1 MKVFHTFRTEDFIS
15 TAFWCAVAK
24 TQPQQLKQLEKGR
37 PPDFEVGL
45 YRFDYS
51 INAVTWDQVYADR
64 PICNCIK
71 LLELR

>member
-1 MKVFHTFRTEDFIS
+1 MKIFHTFRTEDFIS
-15 TAFWCAVAK
+15 TAFWRAAENAASAAK
-24 TQPQQLKQLEKGR
+24 ATRKGR

-51 INAVTWDQVYADR
+51 INAVAWDQVYADR